1 MALTPLRSL
10 QQCIGI
16 FLLAMLTACSAVGP
30 DYQPPS
36 PELPAQWQAT
46 TGNVAVTPASDVRQ
60 WWTLFKDPLLDRL
73 IQQAIAA
80 NQDLRIAET
89 HIREARAARRV
100 AGAAAQP
107 ALNSSAGANRS
118 KSYEN
123 TANGATDAVDLFQAG
138 FDAGWEI
145 DLFGGVRRSVEAA
158 DASVEG
164 SVENKR
170 DVLIALTAEVARN
183 YLDLRGGQQRLAIAK
198 KNIINQEETVQMVLH
213 RCELGLSSELEL
225 EQAKNQLYMT
235 QSQVPGLET
244 ATIEAIYQLALLLNQ
259 QPQGLYRELSIEATI
274 PAFPPA
280 LPLALPSELLRRRP
294 DIRRAERQLAA
305 ATAEIGVATAE
316 LFPRFTFDAKAGLE
330 SANLSDLVT
339 SGSRFWSFGPT
350 VKWALFDGGRSR
362 AGIEIKN
369 AQRDRAQISYEKTVL
384 SALIEVETA
393 LTAFSREQET
403 NRTLRAAATAGQQAA
418 TIARKQYQLG
428 LTDFL
433 AVLVSEHSLHQS
445 QDQLVQSEQ
454 RLSTGLVAL
463 FKALGG
469 GWESRVMLCVE
480 STDHR
485 RTSFVPPAPLL

>member
-1 MALTPLRSL
+1 MATTPLRPLS
-10 QQCIGI
+10 QSIGI
-16 FLLAMLTACSAVGP
+16 ILLAMLTACSAVGP

-36 PELPAQWQAT
+36 PELPHQWQAT
-46 TGNVAVTPASDVRQ
+46 TGEIAVTPASDMPH
-60 WWTLFKDPLLDRL
+60 WWTLFKDPVLERL
-73 IQQAIAA
+73 IQQAIVA

-100 AGAAAQP
+100 AGAMAQP
-107 ALNSSAGANRS
+107 TLDSSASATRS
-118 KSYEN
+118 RSYEH
-123 TANGATDAVDLFQAG
+123 TANGATDLDLFQVG

-158 DASVEG
+158 EASVAG

-170 DVLIALTAEVARN
+170 DVLVALTAEVARN
-183 YLDLRGGQQRLAIAK
+183 YVDLRGSQQRLAIAR
-198 KNIINQEETVQMVLH
+198 KNIINQEETVQLVLH

-244 ATIEAIYQLALLLNQ
+244 STIEAMHQVALLLNQ
-259 QPQGLYRELSIEATI
+259 QPYEVYRELSAETI
-274 PAFPPA
+274 IPVLPPA
-280 LPLALPSELLRRRP
+280 IPLALPSELLRRRP

-316 LFPRFTFDAKAGLE
+316 LFPKFSLGAKSGFE

-339 SGSRFWSFGPT
+339 SGSRYWSFGPT
-350 VKWALFDGGRSR
+350 VKWALLDGGRSR
-362 AGIEIKN
+362 AGVEIRN

-433 AVLVSEHSLHQS
+433 AVLLSEHSLHQS
-445 QDQLVQSEQ
+445 QDQLVQSQQ
-454 RLSTGLVAL
+454 RLATGLVAL

-469 GWESRVMLCVE
+469 GW
-480 STDHR
+480 D
-485 RTSFVPPAPLL
+485 AG

>member
-1 MALTPLRSL
+1 MATTPLRPLS
-10 QQCIGI
+10 QCIGI
-16 FLLAMLTACSAVGP
+16 VLLATLTACSAVGP
-30 DYQPPS
+30 DYQPPK
-36 PELPAQWQAT
+36 PELPAQWQET
-46 TGNVAVTPASDVRQ
+46 TGNVAVTPASDVHN
-60 WWTLFKDPLLDRL
+60 WWALFKDPILDGL
-73 IQQAIAA
+73 IHQAIAV

-107 ALNSSAGANRS
+107 VINSSASAARS
-118 KSYEN
+118 RSYEH
-123 TANGATDAVDLFQAG
+123 TASGATDDLDLFQAG

-158 DASVEG
+158 EASVEG
-164 SVENKR
+164 TVENKR
-170 DVLIALTAEVARN
+170 DVLVALTAEVARN
-183 YLDLRGGQQRLAIAK
+183 YLDLRGGQQRLAIAT
-198 KNIINQEETVQMVLH
+198 KNIINQEETVQLVLH

-235 QSQVPGLET
+235 QSLVPGLET
-244 ATIEAIYQLALLLNQ
+244 AIIGAMHQLALLLNQ
-259 QPQGLYRELSIEATI
+259 QPQSLYRELSIEAMI
-274 PAFPPA
+274 PVLPPA
-280 LPLALPSELLRRRP
+280 IPLTLPSELLRRRP

-316 LFPRFTFDAKAGLE
+316 LFPRFSFDAKVGLE

-339 SGSRFWSFGPT
+339 SGSRYWSLGPT

-362 AGIEIKN
+362 AGIEIRN

-393 LTAFSREQET
+393 LAAFSREQET
-403 NRTLRAAATAGQQAA
+403 NRTLRNAATAGRQAA
-418 TIARKQYQLG
+418 IIARKQYQLG

-433 AVLVSEHSLHQS
+433 AVLISEHAHQQS

-454 RLSTGLVAL
+454 RLATGLVAL

-469 GWESRVMLCVE
+469 GWG
-480 STDHR
+480 TG
-485 RTSFVPPAPLL
+485 